1 MNFAEIEAILD
12 EFIEKQENIDQKVVE
27 IIWDL
32 FYGLKKEYEDNE
44 Q

>member
-32 FYGLKKEYEDNE
+32 FYGLKEEYEDNE
-44 Q
+44 E